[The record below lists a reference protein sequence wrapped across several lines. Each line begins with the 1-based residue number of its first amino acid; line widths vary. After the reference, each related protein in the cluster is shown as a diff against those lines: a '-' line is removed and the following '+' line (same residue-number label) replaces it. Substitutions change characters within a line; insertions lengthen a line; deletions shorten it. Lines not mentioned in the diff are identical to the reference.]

1 MPRRYLAAAALCGL
15 LAFALGC
22 AKGNPDFSEGK
33 KAEAL
38 QDYDTALA
46 AYNRALK
53 ADPNNSLYR
62 IRAAQMRFEAAQ
74 AHVEQG
80 QRIREKGDL
89 QMALAEFRKA
99 QEIDPSNAA
108 AAQEVQNTLALI
120 SAKQATE
127 QTPNAAPPA
136 ATGDATLMT
145 GPPELKPLSTA
156 PIDLKMVNDSK
167 AIFETIA
174 QTGRSDRHLRS
185 GIHLPP
191 HSV

>member
-1 MPRRYLAAAALCGL
+1 MLRRHLAAAALCGL
-15 LAFALGC
+15 LVFTAGC

-33 KAEAL
+33 KAEAI

-99 QEIDPSNAA
+99 QEIDPSSPA
-108 AAQEVQNTLALI
+108 AAQEVQTTLALI
-120 SAKQATE
+120 SAKQAAE
-127 QTPNAAPPA
+127 ATPPAAPPSSA
-136 ATGDATLMT
+136 G
-145 GPPELKPLSTA
+145 E
-156 PIDLKMVNDSK
+156 
-167 AIFETIA
+167 ETS
-174 QTGRSDRHLRS
+174 RW
-185 GIHLPP
+185 
-191 HSV
+191 